1 MKGLVFIL
9 LLSYSF
15 VVSIDEDIYFLEKY
29 GLIKVNSYNG
39 IVYLNTE
46 DFQLKDTIHILFNVV
61 NGKIGEI
68 IYYDF
73 DDNPPEDINMELK
86 NEMTP
91 STTAQTY
98 KKTSTKSEYSLKLY
112 YDIKK
117 QNNGK
122 FLIIRFSYF
131 IGDYLEI
138 EQTRANWAIIIVL
151 IVVAIVLII
160 IIVICVFYFKGCGR
174 Y

>member
-1 MKGLVFIL
+1 M
-9 LLSYSF
+9 
-15 VVSIDEDIYFLEKY
+15 
-29 GLIKVNSYNG
+29 N
-39 IVYLNTE
+39 
-46 DFQLKDTIHILFNVV
+46 
-61 NGKIGEI
+61 
-68 IYYDF
+68 
-73 DDNPPEDINMELK
+73 
-86 NEMTP
+86 P

-138 EQTRANWAIIIVL
+138 EQTRANCPSYSINSRSMSLMYALFSYLQVIFILVVLIPYISLSVRRLHDIGKSGWYILIVL
-151 IVVAIVLII
+151 IPIVGIFI
-160 IIVICVFYFKGCGR
+160 F
-174 Y
+174 